1 MATRSQG
8 KGNVGWELVVIAA
21 SLLGFSVV
29 SRRLAGTPIT
39 SAIVF
44 VGVGLIA
51 GIQALDLFDAP
62 STAESV
68 KVLAEA
74 TLAFVLFSDASRIN
88 LRALRREYT
97 VPARLLGIGLP
108 LTIVLG
114 AIFASLI
121 FEQLSIT
128 EAVVIAVLLAPTDAA
143 LGQAVV
149 TEPRLSSRIR
159 QGLNVESG
167 LNDGI
172 CVPLLFIALAVAE
185 ADAGSIG
192 DAHAARIVVEQ
203 IGYGVCGGVIGGL
216 VTAAAVVVG
225 TRRRLIEPAWLQ
237 VVPAAG
243 AVLSYGFATALG
255 GSGFIAAFTAGMIFS
270 ALRRPDSGEV
280 TYLID
285 ELGAVLNAVTLLVF
299 GAVLLLPALD
309 DLNWRIA
316 VYAIASLTV
325 VRMLP
330 VAIAMMGTGA
340 GWPTVAF
347 MGWFGPRGLAS
358 IVFALIVLHDAQPTS
373 RRDDLVSDVRD
384 RRAVGARSR
393 SNRRSADA
401 TLRLLVRIPSRRSQ
415 ARDGERSGRTSPP
428 ATPSEPCGRECSGSE
443 LDQLILDPQTTT
455 AAAPA
460 AVSMSV
466 SASIGCGV
474 RRRIPKTTTAPATR

>member
-1 MATRSQG
+1 MWSDIAPFSPVGGALSSTPPALQLAKASSLPRRLPPHRSGLWEPGAKVGAT
-8 KGNVGWELVVIAA
+8 VGWELVVIAA
-21 SLLGFSVV
+21 SLLGFSVA
-29 SRRLAGTPIT
+29 SRPLAGTSIT
-39 SAIVF
+39 SAMLF
-44 VGVGLIA
+44 VGVGLLA

-62 STAESV
+62 STGESV
-68 KVLAEA
+68 RVLAEA

-114 AIFASLI
+114 AIVASFI
-121 FEQLSIT
+121 FQQLSLT

-149 TEPRLSSRIR
+149 TEPRLPSRIR

-185 ADAGSIG
+185 ADAGSVG
-192 DAHAARIVVEQ
+192 DAHAARVVVEQ

-216 VTAAAVVVG
+216 VTSAAVVVG
-225 TRRRLIEPAWLQ
+225 TRRGLIEPRWLQ

-243 AVLSYGFATALG
+243 AVLAYGFAAALG
-255 GSGFIAAFTAGMIFS
+255 GSGFIAAFVAGMIFS
-270 ALRRPDSGEV
+270 ASRRPDTGEV

-285 ELGAVLNAVTLLVF
+285 ELGDVLNAVTLLVF
-299 GAVLLLPALD
+299 GAVLLLPTLD

-340 GWPTVAF
+340 RRQTVAF

-358 IVFALIVLHDAQPTS
+358 IVFALIVLHDADLPHVGTILS
-373 RRDDLVSDVRD
+373 ATYLTVGLSVLAHGVTAAPLPRRYVSWFESHPAD
-384 RRAVGARSR
+384 RRNALHRGPAISGM
-393 SNRRSADA
+393 RRPA
-401 TLRLLVRIPSRRSQ
+401 TLGG
-415 ARDGERSGRTSPP
+415 A
-428 ATPSEPCGRECSGSE
+428 
-443 LDQLILDPQTTT
+443 
-455 AAAPA
+455 
-460 AVSMSV
+460 
-466 SASIGCGV
+466 
-474 RRRIPKTTTAPATR
+474 

>member
-1 MATRSQG
+1 
-8 KGNVGWELVVIAA
+8 VGWELAVIAT
-21 SLLGFSVV
+21 SLVGFSVV

-44 VGVGLIA
+44 VGIGLVA

-62 STAESV
+62 STGEFV

-74 TLAFVLFSDASRIN
+74 TLAFVLFSDASRID

-114 AIFASLI
+114 AILAGLL
-121 FEQLSIT
+121 FEQISLT
-128 EAVVIAVLLAPTDAA
+128 EAVVLGVLLAPTDAA

-149 TEPRLSSRIR
+149 TEPRLPSRIR

-167 LNDGI
+167 LNDGL

-192 DAHAARIVVEQ
+192 DAHAMRLVFEQ
-203 IGYGVCGGVIGGL
+203 IGWGICGGVVGGA

-225 TRRRLIEPAWLQ
+225 TRRGLIEPAWLQ

-243 AVLSYGFATALG
+243 AVLAYGFATPLG
-255 GSGFIAAFTAGMIFS
+255 GSGFIAAFVAGMVFS
-270 ALRRPDSGEV
+270 ALRRPDSSEV

-285 ELGAVLNAVTLLVF
+285 QLGEVLNAATLLVF

-309 DLNWRIA
+309 HLDWRIGI
-316 VYAIASLTV
+316 YALASLTV

-330 VAIAMMGTGA
+330 VAIAMLGTGA
-340 GWPTVAF
+340 RRPTVTF

-358 IVFALIVLHDAQPTS
+358 IVFALIVLHDADLPHEGTILS
-373 RRDDLVSDVRD
+373 ATYVTVGLSVLAHGVTAAPLTRRYVSWFESHPAD
-384 RRAVGARSR
+384 RRPAMESVPAASHRWRRPAGIAPSSAV
-393 SNRRSADA
+393 
-401 TLRLLVRIPSRRSQ
+401 
-415 ARDGERSGRTSPP
+415 
-428 ATPSEPCGRECSGSE
+428 
-443 LDQLILDPQTTT
+443 
-455 AAAPA
+455 APA
-460 AVSMSV
+460 SL
-466 SASIGCGV
+466 
-474 RRRIPKTTTAPATR
+474 P

>member
-1 MATRSQG
+1 M
-8 KGNVGWELVVIAA
+8 GWELAVIAA

-44 VGVGLIA
+44 VGVGLLA

-62 STAESV
+62 STGEFV

-74 TLAFVLFSDASRIN
+74 TLAFVLFSDASRID

-97 VPARLLGIGLP
+97 VPTRLLGIGLP

-114 AIFASLI
+114 ALLASLI
-121 FEQLSIT
+121 FKQISLT

-149 TEPRLSSRIR
+149 TEPRLPSRIR

-192 DAHAARIVVEQ
+192 DAHAVRLVVEQ
-203 IGYGVCGGVIGGL
+203 IGYGVCGGVIGGV
-216 VTAAAVVVG
+216 VTAAAVMLG
-225 TRRRLIEPAWLQ
+225 TRRALIEPAWLQ

-243 AVLSYGFATALG
+243 ALLAYGFAAALG
-255 GSGFIAAFTAGMIFS
+255 GSGFIAAFGAGMIFS
-270 ALRRPDSGEV
+270 ALRRHDSGEV

-285 ELGAVLNAVTLLVF
+285 ELGEVLNAVTLLVF
-299 GAVLLLPALD
+299 GAVLLLPTLD
-309 DLNWRIA
+309 DLTWRIA
-316 VYAIASLTV
+316 IYAIASLTL

-330 VAIAMMGTGA
+330 VAIAMLGTGA
-340 GWPTVAF
+340 RRPTVTF

-358 IVFALIVLHDAQPTS
+358 IVFALIVLHDAQLPHVGTILS
-373 RRDDLVSDVRD
+373 ATYVTVGLSVLAHGVTAAPFTRRYVSWFESHPVD
-384 RRAVGARSR
+384 RRPAMESVPAASHRWRRPVDIVGA
-393 SNRRSADA
+393 SAPP
-401 TLRLLVRIPSRRSQ
+401 LPSPR
-415 ARDGERSGRTSPP
+415 
-428 ATPSEPCGRECSGSE
+428 
-443 LDQLILDPQTTT
+443 
-455 AAAPA
+455 
-460 AVSMSV
+460 
-466 SASIGCGV
+466 
-474 RRRIPKTTTAPATR
+474 

>member
-1 MATRSQG
+1 M
-8 KGNVGWELVVIAA
+8 GWELVVIAA

-44 VGVGLIA
+44 VGIGLIA

-149 TEPRLSSRIR
+149 TEPRLPSRIR

-203 IGYGVCGGVIGGL
+203 IGYGLCGGVIGGL

-340 GWPTVAF
+340 GRPTVAF

-393 SNRRSADA
+393 SNGRSPDA
-401 TLRLLVRIPSRRSQ
+401 TLRVLVRIASRRSQ
-415 ARDGERSGRTSPP
+415 ARDGERSGRASPP
-428 ATPSEPCGRECSGSE
+428 ATPIEPCGRECSGSE
-443 LDQLILDPQTTT
+443 LDQLTLDAQTTT